1 MLRRRMKQLED
12 ELAIETVT
20 SVEFE
25 ETSRRSFKYLEGQVK
40 TVHKGLAALTE
51 ALLDELETMGSN
63 IRGDMLRLEE
73 KQRQSQETWFREV
86 GEIALR
92 EGQFATDLSN
102 LRAVLPTLDDSLRGK
117 IDAAVEDAVRAKM
130 DSAGDLCIIEDLM
143 RERMEALFQN
153 LSQDVSA
160 MLGVIPKMEDS
171 LRERLG
177 ATMRGIADVGSMVA
191 SDRTRTVEAMERLEA
206 KLKSL
211 EADLQES
218 WEQRHLKLQRSVS
231 RQMES
236 MSRLLVGDAPF
247 SDMGA
252 RGGRTGT
259 RQVDIDPSVFE
270 ATGQPTSTRPV
281 HFEGTGHVSCLR
293 PCDVLLKD
301 HAPRSRAAA
310 SGQE

>member
-1 MLRRRMKQLED
+1 MKQLED

-130 DSAGDLCIIEDLM
+130 DSAGDLCVIEDLM

-211 EADLQES
+211 EADLQD
-218 WEQRHLKLQRSVS
+218 
-231 RQMES
+231 
-236 MSRLLVGDAPF
+236 RL
-247 SDMGA
+247 
-252 RGGRTGT
+252 
-259 RQVDIDPSVFE
+259 
-270 ATGQPTSTRPV
+270 
-281 HFEGTGHVSCLR
+281 
-293 PCDVLLKD
+293 
-301 HAPRSRAAA
+301 
-310 SGQE
+310 